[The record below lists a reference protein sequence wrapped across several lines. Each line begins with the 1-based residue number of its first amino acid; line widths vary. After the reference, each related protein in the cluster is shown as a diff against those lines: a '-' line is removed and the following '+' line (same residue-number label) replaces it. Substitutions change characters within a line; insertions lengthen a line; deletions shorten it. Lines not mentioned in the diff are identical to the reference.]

1 MTDQVRPGLPVG
13 SPVGPGQA
21 YPVEEPGAL
30 GVLRNRGFLALWL
43 SQVATQVGGNM
54 VLYGLTVHI
63 AGLSP
68 SGNYAAVSILFLCF
82 LLPAALVSPIA
93 GVYVDRLDQRLML
106 VVTNVLRAVAF
117 VGILLAGDAL
127 PAIYLLSIF
136 VSTASTFFAPTE
148 AAMIPRVVPRTQ
160 LVSANGLFLFTIN
173 ASFGIGFA
181 VMGPLV
187 RVVTGYEGLLI
198 TVALLYG
205 AAAAFCLIL
214 PRSAVRPRL
223 LAPGRAVAEA
233 ETAVASMF
241 SELRTGLDYIA
252 TNHRIFWS
260 LTYLALSSSL
270 IGVLGVLGPG
280 FARNSLGLSE
290 ESFVVI
296 IVPLF
301 VGLITGILLLNQYGR
316 YLPRRR
322 LIEGS
327 LLALAVLLAVLSIA
341 GPLSR
346 FLLARARGVEIV
358 DLVPLVSLLSIV
370 VFIAFLAGVVYG
382 AIAIPAQTQLQEELP
397 ADVRGRVFGV
407 LNMLISLAALVPI
420 VIVGPLADL
429 FGAEAIILASGAA
442 TALVGIGSILGA
454 RPPIVVSAAPRG
466 AHAPVDPV
474 TVAGVALLRPSR
486 GGEEEGPAGER
497 GPGREGGRVGAGPGD
512 EEGPG
517 DGES

>member
-1 MTDQVRPGLPVG
+1 MTDASRPTLPVG
-13 SPVGPGQA
+13 PPVGQGQA

-43 SQVATQVGGNM
+43 SQVSTQVGGNM

-68 SGNYAAVSILFLCF
+68 TANYSAVSLLFLCF

-93 GVYVDRLDQRLML
+93 GVYVDRLDHRLML
-106 VVTNVLRAVAF
+106 VVTNVFRAAAF
-117 VGILLAGDAL
+117 VGMLLAGDAL
-127 PAIYLLSIF
+127 VAIYLLSIF

-148 AAMIPRVVPRTQ
+148 AAVIPRVVPRAQ

-187 RVVTGYEGLLI
+187 LVVTGYQGLLLV
-198 TVALLYG
+198 VALLYG
-205 AAAAFCLIL
+205 AAAAFCLVL
-214 PRSAVRPRL
+214 PRGAVRPRL
-223 LAPGRAVAEA
+223 LPPGQAVAEA
-233 ETAVASMF
+233 ETAVTSMLA
-241 SELRTGLDYIA
+241 ELRTGLDYIA

-280 FARNSLGLSE
+280 FARSSLGLSE

-322 LIEGS
+322 LIEAS
-327 LLALAVLLAVLSIA
+327 LLALAVLLSVLSIA

-346 FLLARARGVEIV
+346 FLLARTEGVVIV
-358 DLVPLVSLLSIV
+358 DLGPLVSLLSIV
-370 VFIAFLAGVVYG
+370 VLIAFLAGLVYA

-397 ADVRGRVFGV
+397 EDVRGRVFGV

-429 FGAEAIILASGAA
+429 FGAEAIMVGSGVA
-442 TALVGIGSILGA
+442 TALVGIGSILRA
-454 RPPIVVSAAPRG
+454 RPPAVVSAAPRG
-466 AHAPVDPV
+466 GHAPVDPV
-474 TVAGVALLRPSR
+474 TVAGVALLRPTR
-486 GGEEEGPAGER
+486 GPVEGGPEEGS
-497 GPGREGGRVGAGPGD
+497 GD
-512 EEGPG
+512 ETAAGSPP
-517 DGES
+517 